1 MSVPRAAKE
10 IRDELRRSMSR
21 PNLSDKMR
29 AELRKSMSRCNLPN
43 HNKEAAP
50 DMTATPSES
59 TKKGCGSAHPAVDSV
74 NESAAQLLKEEFGV
88 EDAVAAFAL
97 IDSGHDLTK
106 ARTFLRQILPPDYL
120 GTAAEHGGES
130 SHMVCYCAAE
140 SGVLGKRV
148 QELTAQEVAR
158 LVYSYGGSEEVAEG
172 IVQCDLDG
180 SQLSRSL
187 SLSLLTALFLCVYVC
202 ARARVHAYIPHIHD
216 LQQIQKTSARVAS
229 ESAAPNV
236 YQVSDALQFDS
247 QCRMC
252 VPRPHATC
260 CRRVSASCVKAAV
273 CQLCKGRRFVIRWEA

>member
-29 AELRKSMSRCNLPN
+29 AELSKSMSRCNLPN
-43 HNKEAAP
+43 HNKGAAP
-50 DMTATPSES
+50 DVTATASES

-74 NESAAQLLKEEFGV
+74 DESATQLLKEEFGV

-97 IDSGHDLTK
+97 VDSGHDLTK

-187 SLSLLTALFLCVYVC
+187 SLPLLSSLFLCVYVC
-202 ARARVHAYIPHIHD
+202 VRARAHAFIPHTFMICN
-216 LQQIQKTSARVAS
+216 KSKKRAREWLLRALPQMFIRFPTLYKLIVSVACVYHGRIPPV
-229 ESAAPNV
+229 AAGCLP
-236 YQVSDALQFDS
+236 
-247 QCRMC
+247 
-252 VPRPHATC
+252 
-260 CRRVSASCVKAAV
+260 AV
-273 CQLCKGRRFVIRWEA
+273 

>member
-10 IRDELRRSMSR
+10 IRDELRRSMSS

-43 HNKEAAP
+43 HNKGAAP
-50 DMTATPSES
+50 EMTATASES
-59 TKKGCGSAHPAVDSV
+59 TEKGCGSAHAALDSV
-74 NESAAQLLKEEFGV
+74 DESFAQLLKEEFGV

-97 IDSGHDLTK
+97 VDSGHDLAK
-106 ARTFLRQILPPDYL
+106 ARTLLRQILPPDYLGKAL

-180 SQLSRSL
+180 SQLSRSFSPL
-187 SLSLLTALFLCVYVC
+187 FSLLYSCVCMCVC
-202 ARARVHAYIPHIHD
+202 ARAHAHIPHTFMICNKSKK
-216 LQQIQKTSARVAS
+216 QAREWLLRAL
-229 ESAAPNV
+229 PQMF
-236 YQVSDALQFDS
+236 YQVSDALQIDC

-252 VPRPHATC
+252 VPRPHSTC
-260 CRRVSASCVKAAV
+260 SRRMLAGCVKAADP
-273 CQLCKGRRFVIRWEA
+273 